1 MIRLLVVDDHTPSR
15 EIAVQ
20 ELSSEGVI
28 QVVGQAETSDEA
40 YKMAAQLL
48 PDIVLLDLH
57 LPGLI
62 STPDLI
68 KRLNSLKNVRVVIYA
83 SQSKAAEV
91 QDLLDAGAAAYVLKT
106 DPSALIRMSIVM
118 VYKGSRNIV
127 SPGLPRNLTRLSQ
140 QERNI
145 IRQVTKRGGLPK
157 AAERMGISEYDLN
170 HILYGLAEKLEL
182 EDPDKLLKW
191 AKKHGF

>member
-1 MIRLLVVDDHTPSR
+1 MIRLLIVDDHIPSR
-15 EIAVQ
+15 Q
-20 ELSSEGVI
+20 EAMEQLATDGVI
-28 QVVGQAETSDEA
+28 QIVGEAETSDEA

-48 PDIVLLDLH
+48 PNVVLLDLH

-68 KRLNSLKNVRVVIYA
+68 RKLNGLKNVRVVIYA

-91 QDLLDAGAAAYVLKT
+91 QDLLDSGAAAYVLKS
-106 DPSALIRMSIVM
+106 DQPALIRMSILM
-118 VYKGSRNIV
+118 VYKGSSNIV
-127 SPGLPRNLTRLSQ
+127 SPSLPRNLTRLSQ

-145 IRQVTKRGGLPK
+145 LRQVTKRGGVPK

-170 HILYGLAEKLEL
+170 HIIQHLSDKLEL
-182 EDPDKLLKW
+182 ESPEKLLRW